1 MNNIFSPNNMAKRG
15 AEQISP
21 ADRGFHK
28 RHERQDSG
36 DPLMDRMV
44 ELLSEMRDDLL
55 KGQAVA
61 VSSLSEEIQNLRI
74 DLGSGV
80 KDLMQGLLQVS
91 DLAEKNSRRLDELLR
106 RVNFLEE
113 ENKLLKNKQVDMEN
127 RYKQSNLVFH
137 GIAESVEDLE
147 AEFHRL
153 CVHYLKLSER
163 LRIERIHRVGS
174 PNKDRP
180 RTVVVKFLSYK
191 DRELFW
197 NNRRNLKG
205 SRIFVEE
212 HFAVEIQQR

>member
-1 MNNIFSPNNMAKRG
+1 MSNIFSPNNMAKRG

-80 KDLMQGLLQVS
+80 KDLTQGLSQVS
-91 DLAEKNSRRLDELLR
+91 DLAEKNSR
-106 RVNFLEE
+106 
-113 ENKLLKNKQVDMEN
+113 
-127 RYKQSNLVFH
+127 
-137 GIAESVEDLE
+137 
-147 AEFHRL
+147 
-153 CVHYLKLSER
+153 
-163 LRIERIHRVGS
+163 
-174 PNKDRP
+174 
-180 RTVVVKFLSYK
+180 
-191 DRELFW
+191 
-197 NNRRNLKG
+197 
-205 SRIFVEE
+205 
-212 HFAVEIQQR
+212 

>member
-1 MNNIFSPNNMAKRG
+1 M
-15 AEQISP
+15 
-21 ADRGFHK
+21 
-28 RHERQDSG
+28 
-36 DPLMDRMV
+36 
-44 ELLSEMRDDLL
+44 
-55 KGQAVA
+55 
-61 VSSLSEEIQNLRI
+61 
-74 DLGSGV
+74 
-80 KDLMQGLLQVS
+80 
-91 DLAEKNSRRLDELLR
+91 
-106 RVNFLEE
+106 NFLEE

-127 RYKQSNLVFH
+127 CDKRSNLVFH

-153 CVHYLKLSER
+153 CTHYLKLSEQ

-205 SRIFVEE
+205 SRVFVEE
-212 HFAVEIQQR
+212 HFAVEIQQQRLQLLPYMQAARQRGEKAILIGDKLLISG

>member
-1 MNNIFSPNNMAKRG
+1 
-15 AEQISP
+15 
-21 ADRGFHK
+21 
-28 RHERQDSG
+28 
-36 DPLMDRMV
+36 MDRMV

-61 VSSLSEEIQNLRI
+61 VSLLSEEIQNLRI

-113 ENKLLKNKQVDMEN
+113 ENKLLKNKQVDTEN
-127 RYKQSNLVFH
+127 RDKQSNLVFH

-197 NNRRNLKG
+197 NNRQNLKG
-205 SRIFVEE
+205 SQIFVEE